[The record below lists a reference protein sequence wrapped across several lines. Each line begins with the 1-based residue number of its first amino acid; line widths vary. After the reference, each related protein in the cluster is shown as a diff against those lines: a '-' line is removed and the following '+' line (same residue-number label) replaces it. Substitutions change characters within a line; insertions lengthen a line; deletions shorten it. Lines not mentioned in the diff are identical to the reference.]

1 MKVTWIKTGLK
12 FIAALSW
19 KEEKMK
25 KNLRG
30 ESWRPSP
37 PSSKGLLKEPFLHLS
52 VLKDSAY
59 SFPHKYA
66 LF

>member
-1 MKVTWIKTGLK
+1 MIPMKVTGIKTGLK
-12 FIAALSW
+12 FIAALH
-19 KEEKMK
+19 
-25 KNLRG
+25 
-30 ESWRPSP
+30 
-37 PSSKGLLKEPFLHLS
+37 SKIVVGSADTSLAAASKALLEGTILHLS